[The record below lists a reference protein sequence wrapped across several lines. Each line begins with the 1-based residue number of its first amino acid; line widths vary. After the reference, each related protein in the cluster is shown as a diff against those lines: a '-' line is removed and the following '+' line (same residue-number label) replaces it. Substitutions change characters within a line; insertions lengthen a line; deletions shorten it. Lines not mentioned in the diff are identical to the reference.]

1 LCGWVCFVLQGYYGL
16 GRHTKTQSKTDGEAF
31 DHIAFW
37 QSIISA
43 IAALGL
49 LKISIAL
56 FLLRLSNNKWYSRSL
71 WALIGFVSFY
81 SFGAWLTFFL
91 RCQPMQGFWD
101 RRYSA
106 SCYSVKLL
114 VTFGLIN
121 TGKQSSYMA
130 LQAFKRSNM
139 RPLRSSQ
146 LIICETYQALGRFGI
161 HFANHYCPAPL
172 LFLLSL

>member
-1 LCGWVCFVLQGYYGL
+1 M
-16 GRHTKTQSKTDGEAF
+16 DGEAF

-91 RCQPMQGFWD
+91 RCQPMEGYWD

-106 SCYSVKLL
+106 SCYDIQLL

-121 TGKQSSYMA
+121 TGKHSSYMT
-130 LQAFKRSNM
+130 F
-139 RPLRSSQ
+139 
-146 LIICETYQALGRFGI
+146 QALEWSNVRI
-161 HFANHYCPAPL
+161 LTAHYVRDL
-172 LFLLSL
+172 

>member
-1 LCGWVCFVLQGYYGL
+1 M
-16 GRHTKTQSKTDGEAF
+16 DGEAF

-56 FLLRLSNNKWYSRSL
+56 FLLRLSSNKWYSRSL

-91 RCQPMQGFWD
+91 RCRPMEGFWD

-106 SCYSVKLL
+106 SCYSMQLL

-121 TGKQSSYMA
+121 TGK
-130 LQAFKRSNM
+130 
-139 RPLRSSQ
+139 
-146 LIICETYQALGRFGI
+146 
-161 HFANHYCPAPL
+161 HFSDTEL
-172 LFLLSL
+172 